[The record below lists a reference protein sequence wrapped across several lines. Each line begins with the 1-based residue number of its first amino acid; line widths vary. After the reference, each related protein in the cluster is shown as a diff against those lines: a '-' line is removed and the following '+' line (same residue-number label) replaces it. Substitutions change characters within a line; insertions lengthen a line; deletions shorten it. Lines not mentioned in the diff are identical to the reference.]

1 MKAMPHIDLHRA
13 DRDLA
18 RCSVEWTIL
27 GLKVG
32 QDSFMSLTS
41 TVANGH
47 ATELFLKRG
56 KSYGIDGYRA
66 ERRSLFGL
74 FIDL

>member
-1 MKAMPHIDLHRA
+1 MKAMPHVNFHRA

-32 QDSFMSLTS
+32 QGSFMSLTS
-41 TVANGH
+41 TVANSH
-47 ATELFLKRG
+47 AAELLLKRG

-74 FIDL
+74 LIDL